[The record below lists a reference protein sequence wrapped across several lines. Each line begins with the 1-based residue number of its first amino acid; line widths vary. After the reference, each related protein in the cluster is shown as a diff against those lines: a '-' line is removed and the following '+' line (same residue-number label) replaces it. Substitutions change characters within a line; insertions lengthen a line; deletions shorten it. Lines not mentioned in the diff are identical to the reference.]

1 MELIVLWAFVGLLNL
16 LILTYQDIKNKMII
30 DDRKNLVMLGM
41 TASLLSLGF
50 FKWWYYIALL
60 VVVLLLTNWI
70 GKKQYFGSGDVS
82 AFRWLFL
89 GFGYINPFSFAIFG
103 INLLVWSAA
112 HQGLKKVFKIRGV
125 TPYFA
130 VILASYTVTGLLMG
144 FFW

>member
-16 LILTYQDIKNKMII
+16 LILTYQDIKNHMII
-30 DDRKNLVMLGM
+30 DDRKNLVMLGL
-41 TASLLSLGF
+41 TVSLLSLGYF
-50 FKWWYYIALL
+50 RSWYYLALI

-70 GKKQYFGSGDVS
+70 GKKQFFGDGDVS

-89 GFGYINPFSFAIFG
+89 GFGYIHPLSFAIFG
-103 INLLVWSAA
+103 TNLLLWSAA
-112 HQGLKKVFKIRGV
+112 HMGAKKIFKIRGA

-130 VILASYTVTGLLMG
+130 VILASFTVTCLLMG